1 MVGDERRREETTV
14 GPGDEVDG
22 ADGGGRARGGARVDD
37 LMAAARDLDGCDA
50 YAVVVV
56 DPQTG
61 EIDVH
66 GPLAGPDA
74 VLDADRRRQD
84 HDAADLSDVRIEVV
98 RLHLPEPARGGR
110 HSAPETAPHTA
121 GGAAGSDPATPGERP
136 G

>member
-1 MVGDERRREETTV
+1 MVGDERAREESTV
-14 GPGDEVDG
+14 GAGDEADG
-22 ADGGGRARGGARVDD
+22 AGGAGGGARVDD
-37 LMAAARDLDGCDA
+37 LLAAARDLDGCDA

-84 HDAADLSDVRIEVV
+84 HDAADLTDVRIEVV
-98 RLHLPEPARGGR
+98 RLHLPRAATPGR
-110 HSAPETAPHTA
+110 HSAPEAAPDPRAPHES
-121 GGAAGSDPATPGERP
+121 GGHRN
-136 G
+136 